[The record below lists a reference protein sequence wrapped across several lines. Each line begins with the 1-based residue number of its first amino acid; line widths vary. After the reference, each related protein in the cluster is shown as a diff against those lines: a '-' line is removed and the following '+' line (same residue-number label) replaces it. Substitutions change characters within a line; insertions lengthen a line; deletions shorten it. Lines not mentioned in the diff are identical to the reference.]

1 MAHQG
6 NDPQTESGSLPRA
19 RRSVLPGSARDY
31 SGLRLICPCVERRSL
46 DHMAFQFSKFLSS
59 LPARAGYCVE
69 CLSQM
74 YGDSVETIGEYLGDS
89 GIASHHAH
97 CGICGEHKKIFRAR
111 PSSLA

>member
-1 MAHQG
+1 
-6 NDPQTESGSLPRA
+6 
-19 RRSVLPGSARDY
+19 
-31 SGLRLICPCVERRSL
+31 
-46 DHMAFQFSKFLSS
+46 MAFQFSKFLSS

-74 YGDSVETIGEYLGDS
+74 YGEPVETIGEYLGDS